1 MRKEWDMSSFGNMSS
16 FGKLIFTVTLCIAMV
31 FSVSAAF
38 ADKDKEAE
46 ERAEIDAMA
55 DETMKELFEASPD
68 AKALFDKSVGYAVF
82 SNLKFQLGISGGGGK
97 GVAVAKSGKR
107 TYMKMGTAGIGL
119 GIGGQKY
126 HVIFLFE
133 TEKSLESFVEKGWQA
148 DTSAQAAAGDAAAG
162 AAASFKD
169 GIAYYQITDKG
180 LIASADITGT
190 KYWKDDDL
198 NEKETEDAKET
209 KESKEEADEEG

>member
-1 MRKEWDMSSFGNMSS
+1 MTKELEMNS
-16 FGKLIFTVTLCIAMV
+16 FGKLTTVVTLCIAM
-31 FSVSAAF
+31 AF
-38 ADKDKEAE
+38 AFSNALADKEKDTE

-68 AKALFDKSVGYAVF
+68 AKALHDKSVGYAVF

-97 GVAVAKSGKR
+97 GVAVAKTGTR

-126 HVIFLFE
+126 HVVFLFE
-133 TEKSLESFVEKGWQA
+133 TEEALESFVEKGWQA

-162 AAASFKD
+162 AAASFKG
-169 GIAYYQITDKG
+169 GIAYFQITDKG

-190 KYWKDDDL
+190 KYWKNDDL
-198 NEKETEDAKET
+198 NKKETEEKKEP
-209 KESKEEADEEG
+209 KEEADKEE